1 MIYRRPY
8 GEPVRPGINLSA
20 NEHYADLVIATSIVS
35 LYLRWDKAR
44 RRPVVNAYRHFGWPP
59 VIGPWKR
66 IADMRREIDRKER
79 EILALEHALH
89 QANERYDKIRETNL
103 QLRDA
108 LALYRNA

>member
-20 NEHYADLVIATSIVS
+20 NEHYADLIIATSIVS

-59 VIGPWKR
+59 VIGPWRR
-66 IADMRREIDRKER
+66 IRELER
-79 EILALEHALH
+79 EILALEHALR